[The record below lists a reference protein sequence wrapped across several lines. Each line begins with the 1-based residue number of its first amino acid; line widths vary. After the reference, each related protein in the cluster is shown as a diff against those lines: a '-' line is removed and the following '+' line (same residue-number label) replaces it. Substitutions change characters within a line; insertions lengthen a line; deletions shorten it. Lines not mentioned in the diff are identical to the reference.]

1 MATIPSTLSATNPA
15 LQAVREAGWRRGL
28 ANLLRNENRQWW
40 GTRKGLIHLLLWL
53 VILNGLILLVGLTEG
68 RETNNPVPIYQTLIQ
83 VFFQVGAL
91 ATAIGMV
98 TTAQGAIVRE
108 KQLGTAAW
116 VLSKPVSRSAF
127 VLAKFVAYAIG
138 FVSLAT
144 LVPSVIFYGQSLLLA
159 GHPPELAI
167 FLAGVGVTM
176 LHTLF
181 YLALTLLLGTLFSTR
196 GPIAGIAMGV
206 LFAGFLLPNV
216 LPQAVVLAFPWMLKD
231 LAVGLVLGSALP
243 AVWPIPVVATVLW
256 TALFVGV
263 ALWRFGREEF

>member
-1 MATIPSTLSATNPA
+1 MATIPSALPATNQG
-15 LQAVREAGWRRGL
+15 LQAVREHGWRRGF

-53 VILNGLILLVGLTEG
+53 IVLNGLVLLVGLAEG
-68 RETNNPVPIYQTLIQ
+68 QEANNPVPIYETLIQ
-83 VFFQVGAL
+83 VFFQVGAF

-127 VLAKFVAYAIG
+127 VLAKFVAYALG
-138 FVSLAT
+138 FVSLAI
-144 LVPSVIFYGQSLLLA
+144 LLPSATYYGQSLVLA
-159 GHPPELAI
+159 GRVPELGS
-167 FLAGVGVTM
+167 FMAGVGIAV

-181 YLALTLLLGTLFSTR
+181 YLALTLLLGTLFDTR
-196 GPIAGIAMGV
+196 GPISGIAMGV
-206 LFAGFLLPNV
+206 LFAGFVPSNM
-216 LPQAVVLAFPWMLKD
+216 LPQALLLTTPWMLKD
-231 LAVGLVLGSALP
+231 IAVGLVLGSELP
-243 AVWPIPVVATVLW
+243 AVWPIPVVATVVW
-256 TALFVGV
+256 TTLFVGM

>member
-1 MATIPSTLSATNPA
+1 MTTIPSALSTTNPA
-15 LQAVREAGWRRGL
+15 LQAVNEPGLRRGF
-28 ANLLRNENRQWW
+28 ANLLRNENRMWW
-40 GTRKGLIHLLLWL
+40 STRKWLIHLLLWL
-53 VILNGLILLVGLTEG
+53 IVLNGLILLIGLTEG
-68 RETNNPVPIYQTLIQ
+68 QEANNPVPLYDTLIQ
-83 VFFQVGAL
+83 VFFQIGAF
-91 ATAIGMV
+91 ATAIGVV

-116 VLSKPVSRSAF
+116 VLSKPVARSAF
-127 VLAKFVAYAIG
+127 VLAKFVAYAVG

-144 LVPSVIFYGQSLLLA
+144 LVPSAIFYGESLFLA
-159 GHPPELAI
+159 GRVPELAC
-167 FLAGVGVTM
+167 FLAGVGIAV

-181 YLALTLLLGTLFSTR
+181 YLALTLLLGTLFTTR

-216 LPQAVVLAFPWMLKD
+216 LPQAAVLAFPWMLKD

-243 AVWPIPVVATVLW
+243 AVWPIPVVATALW
-256 TALFVGV
+256 TALFIGV

>member
-1 MATIPSTLSATNPA
+1 MATNVLPATNVA
-15 LQAVREAGWRRGL
+15 LQIVNEHSWRRGF
-28 ANLLRNENRQWW
+28 ANLLHNEMRQWW

-53 VILNGLILLVGLTEG
+53 VTLNGLILLIGLTEG
-68 RETNNPVPIYQTLIQ
+68 RETNNPVPIYETLIQ
-83 VFFQVGAL
+83 VFFQVGAF
-91 ATAIGMV
+91 ATAIGVV

-116 VLSKPVSRSAF
+116 ILSKPVSRSAF

-138 FVSLAT
+138 FVSLAIV
-144 LVPSVIFYGQSLLLA
+144 LPGVIFYAQSLLLA
-159 GHPPELAI
+159 GRAPDLGI
-167 FLAGVGVTM
+167 FLAGVAVTV

-181 YLALTLLLGTLFSTR
+181 YLALALLLGTLFSTR

-231 LAVGLVLGSALP
+231 LAVGLALGSALP
-243 AVWPIPVVATVLW
+243 AVWPIPVVATALW
-256 TALFVGV
+256 AALFVGA
-263 ALWRFGREEF
+263 ALWRFGHEEL